1 MDEKMKTEDK
11 PDIKF
16 ELERFKITLDFLK
29 FEATTLWQ
37 IFSAFF
43 VAHALLLNS
52 ISTLFTKSNG
62 DKTEFVFMFILSISG
77 FILALLWLGTFHGN
91 SKWYYFRMIKQAKP
105 SEENFVKSI
114 EDDKWF
120 LLNKE
125 AEEEAKKMSPVT
137 NKFAGYGM
145 ISIFLMIYILIIGWS
160 LFKMCCDCQ

>member
-1 MDEKMKTEDK
+1 MDEKITDNPESNM
-11 PDIKF
+11 
-16 ELERFKITLDFLK
+16 ELEKFKITLDFLK

-62 DKTEFVFMFILSISG
+62 DKTEFAFMFILGISG

-91 SKWYYFRMIKQAKP
+91 SKWYYFRMKKQAKP
-105 SEENFVKSI
+105 SEELFVKSVK
-114 EDDKWF
+114 EDNWF

-125 AEEEAKKMSPVT
+125 AEDEAVKMSRIT

-145 ISIFLMIYILIIGWS
+145 ISIFLIIYVLIIGWS